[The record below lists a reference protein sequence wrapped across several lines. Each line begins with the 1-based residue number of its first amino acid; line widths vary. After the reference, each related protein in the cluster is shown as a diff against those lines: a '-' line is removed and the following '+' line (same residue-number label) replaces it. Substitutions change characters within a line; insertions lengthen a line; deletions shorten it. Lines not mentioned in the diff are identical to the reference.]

1 MKLRAVL
8 AIAILVTSLTSAPAH
23 ASSVINIST
32 LSVALPVVH
41 SGEVPAYKRIVA
53 LGNGAAEIVAAL
65 GYKKYLVGRD
75 IASTMPEL
83 ASIPLDTAGH
93 QVSTEKV
100 LSQNPDLI
108 FIDSNTS
115 PSTALAT
122 LKRSK
127 IKMVSIPSAYALAD
141 ILPKERAIANALSTP
156 KALALLS
163 KKLTSYSNPVN
174 SQKVAF
180 LYLRGTASIYLVG
193 GVGSGADSILKAVG
207 YTDIGAANFKTPFTD
222 LNAEA
227 LIKMQPDVILLMTK
241 GLASV
246 GGVKGLLQLPGV
258 AQTPAGKN
266 QRFVTIDDSLFL
278 SFGPRTSEMM
288 PLLRSAIAQVLK

>member
-8 AIAILVTSLTSAPAH
+8 AIAILATSLTSAPAH
-23 ASSVINIST
+23 ANSVINIST

-127 IKMVSIPSAYALAD
+127 IKIVSIPSAYTLAD

>member
-1 MKLRAVL
+1 MKIRAVL
-8 AIAILVTSLTSAPAH
+8 AIAILATPFTSSPAN
-23 ASSVINIST
+23 ANSVMNIST
-32 LSVALPVVH
+32 SMVALPIVH
-41 SGEVPAYKRIVA
+41 SGEVPVYKRIVA

-65 GYKKYLVGRD
+65 GYKKNLVGRD

-83 ASIPLDTAGH
+83 ASIPLDTSGH

-100 LSQNPDLI
+100 LSQHPDII
-108 FIDSNTS
+108 FIDSNTG
-115 PSTALAT
+115 PATALAT
-122 LKRSK
+122 LKKSK
-127 IKMVSIPSAYALAD
+127 IKIVSIPSAYTLAD
-141 ILPKERAIANALSTP
+141 ILPKERAIADALATP
-156 KALALLS
+156 KALSLLS
-163 KKLTSYSNPVN
+163 KKLTSYTNTISPK
-174 SQKVAF
+174 KVAF

-222 LNAEA
+222 LSAEA
-227 LIKMQPDVILLMTK
+227 LVKMQPDVILLMTK
-241 GLASV
+241 GLVSV

-278 SFGPRTSEMM
+278 SFGPRTSELM
-288 PLLRSAIAQVLK
+288 PLLRNAITKVLK

>member
-8 AIAILVTSLTSAPAH
+8 AIAILATSLTSAPAH
-23 ASSVINIST
+23 ANSVINIST

-41 SGEVPAYKRIVA
+41 SGEVPAYKRIGA

-127 IKMVSIPSAYALAD
+127 IKMVSIPSAYTLAD

>member
-8 AIAILVTSLTSAPAH
+8 AIAILATSLTSAPAH
-23 ASSVINIST
+23 ANSVINIST

-93 QVSTEKV
+93 HVSTEKV

-127 IKMVSIPSAYALAD
+127 IKMVSIPSAYTLAD

>member
-1 MKLRAVL
+1 MKLRTVL
-8 AIAILVTSLTSAPAH
+8 ALAILVTPFATSPAN
-23 ASSVINIST
+23 ANSVINISSS
-32 LSVALPVVH
+32 SVALPIVH
-41 SGEVPAYKRIVA
+41 SGEVPKYKRIVA
-53 LGNGAAEIVAAL
+53 LGNGAAEIVVTL
-65 GYKKYLVGRD
+65 GYKTNLVGRD

-100 LSQNPDLI
+100 LSQNPDII
-108 FIDSNTS
+108 FIDSNTG
-115 PSTALAT
+115 PATALAT
-122 LKRSK
+122 LAKSK
-127 IKMVSIPSAYALAD
+127 IRILSIPSAYTLAD
-141 ILPKERAIANALSTP
+141 ILPKERAIADALGTP
-156 KALALLS
+156 KALSLLN
-163 KKLTSYSNPVN
+163 KKLTSYSNPV
-174 SQKVAF
+174 SPKKVAF

-222 LNAEA
+222 LSAEA
-227 LIKMQPDVILLMTK
+227 LVNMQPDVILLMTK

-288 PLLRSAIAQVLK
+288 PLLRSAITRVLK

>member
-23 ASSVINIST
+23 ANSVINIST

-127 IKMVSIPSAYALAD
+127 IKMVSIPSAYTLAD

>member
-23 ASSVINIST
+23 ANSVINIST

-127 IKMVSIPSAYALAD
+127 IKIVSIPSAYTLAD